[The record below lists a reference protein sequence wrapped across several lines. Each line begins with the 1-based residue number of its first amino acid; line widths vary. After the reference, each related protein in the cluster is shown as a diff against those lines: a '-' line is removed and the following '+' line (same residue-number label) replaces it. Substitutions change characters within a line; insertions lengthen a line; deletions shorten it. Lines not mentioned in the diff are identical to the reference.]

1 VFLGHV
7 IWTVAEYA
15 LMPGVGV
22 AIFPEQK
29 SGIFDSRTFAV
40 GPLNRDATVS
50 RALDLVIV
58 VVAIFLLLPV
68 MAILAAAIWLQD
80 RGSPVF
86 VQQRIGRG
94 GQPFACFKFRSML
107 VDSDRVLMEHLDSD
121 PTALEEWIADRKLR
135 NDPRVTA
142 LGRFLRKSSLD
153 ELPQLFNVLLGSMSL
168 VGPRPIVAEEIHR
181 YGRYF
186 QHYCSMRPG
195 ITGLWQVSGRNDVS
209 YRRRVVMDFVYSRSK
224 SVSLDLIILTR
235 TVQTVIQRRGCY

>member
-1 VFLGHV
+1 MFRTKKSELLRPVT
-7 IWTVAEYA
+7 WDSETSRSVALNPDA
-15 LMPGVGV
+15 FVG
-22 AIFPEQK
+22 
-29 SGIFDSRTFAV
+29 
-40 GPLNRDATVS
+40 
-50 RALDLVIV
+50 RALELAIV

-68 MAILAAAIWLQD
+68 MVLLALAIWLQD

-94 GQPFACFKFRSML
+94 GETFPCFKFRSML
-107 VDSDRVLMEHLDSD
+107 VDSDRVLMEHLEAH
-121 PTALEEWIADRKLR
+121 PHALEEWIADRKLR

-153 ELPQLFNVLLGSMSL
+153 ELPPLLNVLLGSMSL
-168 VGPRPIVAEEIHR
+168 VRPRPIVAEEIYR

-209 YRRRVVMDFVYSRSK
+209 YRRRVVMDYVYSRSK
-224 SVSLDLIILTR
+224 SVPLDLIIMTR
-235 TVQTVIQRRGCY
+235 TVRTVIQRRGCY

>member
-1 VFLGHV
+1 M
-7 IWTVAEYA
+7 
-15 LMPGVGV
+15 MPGVGITMLPV
-22 AIFPEQK
+22 EKP
-29 SGIFDSRTFAV
+29 GILGD
-40 GPLNRDATVS
+40 GPLRAGAFNRDVVVG
-50 RALDLVIV
+50 RALDLAIVIV
-58 VVAIFLLLPV
+58 AIILLLPV
-68 MAILAAAIWLQD
+68 MLLLALAIWLHD

-94 GQPFACFKFRSML
+94 GQLFPCFKFRSML
-107 VDSDRVLMEHLDSD
+107 VDSDRVLMEHLEAN
-121 PTALEEWIADRKLR
+121 PAALEEWIADRKLR

-168 VGPRPIVAEEIHR
+168 VGPRPIVPEEIHR

-224 SVSLDLIILTR
+224 SVPLDLIIMTR